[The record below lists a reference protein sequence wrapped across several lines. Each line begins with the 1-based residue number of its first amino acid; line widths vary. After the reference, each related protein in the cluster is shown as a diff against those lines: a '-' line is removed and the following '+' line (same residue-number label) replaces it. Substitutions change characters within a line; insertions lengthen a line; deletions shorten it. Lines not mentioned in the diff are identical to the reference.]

1 MSRWSLVEALRGVS
15 PVQAVLRVAW
25 PPVWELAQRLDG
37 IVRRGD
43 APSHAPSHASS
54 HASSSIHVPPP
65 AAPTPTPAAP
75 DGTGPEVLVRSFGS
89 VYLVTM
95 RYRGTVRATWC
106 CARTHRRLAT
116 RTLARA

>member
-25 PPVWELAQRLDG
+25 PPVWEIAQRLDG

-43 APSHAPSHASS
+43 APP

-65 AAPTPTPAAP
+65 AAPTPTPATH
-75 DGTGPEVLVRSFGS
+75 DGTAPEVLVRSFGS